1 MDLYQHFSSVID
13 QYMSSEG
20 RLVVALSGGVDSRV
34 LLALAARYQKE
45 RKKPCIAIHV
55 HHGLSS
61 NADHWAKQCRLWCLE
76 EGVLFH
82 LEKVRL
88 EKQGKSIEESA
99 REARYQ
105 ALKSHLVCGDLL
117 LTGQHRDDQLETF
130 LLALKRGSGP
140 KGLSS
145 MAQCTPYAGA
155 KLVRPILQ
163 ASREE
168 VESYAQIHNLTWV
181 EDESN
186 QDTRFDRNFLRHQ
199 VIPCLTE
206 RWPHL
211 TKSVQRSAELCAEQE
226 SLLDELLSD
235 HLEKSVHQDD
245 SIDIAQLAEMS
256 SLVRARVLRMW
267 INKQQAKMPSR
278 DLLDRIW
285 FEVAM
290 SRQDA
295 NPILSLAEGQIRRF
309 NHRLYLVAQWQ
320 DLSFWQHEIKF
331 DCELTLPESLGSIT
345 LLNTQSG
352 TLSKAALSN
361 SPLRIIFEPQ
371 GLSAKPCGRRHS
383 RKLKKLF
390 QEYHVPSWLRRRLP
404 ILMCGDKVVAV
415 AGIFIDADFVGQD
428 CELVW
433 DKFVPDM

>member
-1 MDLYQHFSSVID
+1 MDLYQHFSSVIG
-13 QYMSSEG
+13 QYGSSEG
-20 RLVVALSGGVDSRV
+20 QLVVALSGGVDSRV
-34 LLALAARYQKE
+34 LLSLAARYQKE
-45 RKKPCIAIHV
+45 FKKPCIAIHV

-61 NADHWAKQCRLWCLE
+61 NADHWAKQCRLWCIE

-105 ALKSHLVCGDLL
+105 ALESHLVCGDLL

-145 MAQCTPYAGA
+145 MAQCTPYADA
-155 KLVRPILQ
+155 KLVRPMLQ

-168 VESYAQIHNLTWV
+168 IESYAQMHNLAWV

-199 VIPCLTE
+199 VIPSLTE
-206 RWPHL
+206 RWPHF

-226 SLLDELLSD
+226 SLLDELLSE
-235 HLEKSVHQDD
+235 HIEKSVYQDE
-245 SIDIAQLAEMS
+245 SIDIAQLAAMS
-256 SLVRARVLRMW
+256 PLVRARVLRMW
-267 INKQQAKMPSR
+267 LNKLQAKMPSR
-278 DLLDRIW
+278 DQLELIW
-285 FEVAM
+285 HEVAM
-290 SRQDA
+290 SRNDA
-295 NPILSLAEGQIRRF
+295 NPILSLAEGQVRRF
-309 NHRLYLVAQWQ
+309 NHRLYLVEQWQ
-320 DLSFWQHEIKF
+320 DLSHWQHEIQF
-331 DCELTLPESLGSIT
+331 DCELTLPDCLGRIKLQHSH
-345 LLNTQSG
+345 SG

-404 ILMCGDKVVAV
+404 ILMCGEQVVAV
-415 AGIFIDADFVGQD
+415 GGVFIDTDFVGQD